1 LSNNVIP
8 LATNRAVYTVP
19 EVAQLLSLSKGT
31 TYAMVRRGEIPA
43 RKIGDR
49 WVIPKSRFHAWL
61 DALPEAT
68 DAEVAAALAQ
78 IDASADRKETR

>member
-1 LSNNVIP
+1 MSNNVIP

-19 EVAQLLSLSKGT
+19 EVAQLLSLSRGT
-31 TYAMVRRGEIPA
+31 TYAMIRRGEIPA

-49 WVIPKSRFHAWL
+49 WVIPKSRFNAWL

-68 DAEVAAALAQ
+68 DQEIADALTALVPEPP
-78 IDASADRKETR
+78 R

>member
-8 LATNRAVYTVP
+8 LATNRAVYTVL
-19 EVAQLLSLSKGT
+19 EVAQLLSLSRNT
-31 TYAMVRRGEIPA
+31 AYAMVRRGEIPG

-49 WVIPKSRFHAWL
+49 WVIPKARFHAWL

-68 DAEVAAALAQ
+68 DAEVAAALAKLPEE
-78 IDASADRKETR
+78 SPR